1 MDISRV
7 HPSLRSRAGRMP
19 PMNLENRLALA
30 AAGGMSRMLPG
41 KKIDGVTRQVVRL
54 GDGVSLRVY
63 TPAAPSGAGLL
74 WIHGGGLVLGAAAM
88 DDRFCGETARDLGVT
103 IVSVDY
109 RLAPR
114 HPFPA
119 ALDDAHRG
127 WQWLTA
133 HAGELGVSTERLA
146 VGGQSA
152 GGGLAASLVQKLH
165 DEGAGVA
172 AQWLFCP
179 MLDDRTALNRA
190 LDAEAHLV
198 WNNRSN
204 LVGWRSYL
212 GAAFGQDEPPRYSV
226 AARRDDLSG
235 LPPVWLYASD
245 IELFHDE
252 VVQYAG
258 RLRAAGVE
266 TTLDVISGAPHG
278 VEAWAPGSELA
289 RALVGRARQWLGG
302 ALA

>member
-1 MDISRV
+1 M
-7 HPSLRSRAGRMP
+7 H
-19 PMNLENRLALA
+19 LENRVVLA
-30 AAGGMSRMLPG
+30 AAGRVSRVIPG
-41 KKIDGVTRQVVRL
+41 KRVDGVSRRIVRL
-54 GDGVSLRVY
+54 GDGARLRVY
-63 TPAAPSGAGLL
+63 TPATPSGAGLL

-88 DDRFCGETARDLGVT
+88 DDRFCGDTAQQLGVV

-127 WQWLTA
+127 WEWLTF
-133 HAGELGVSTERLA
+133 HAGQLGISTARLA

-152 GGGLAASLVQKLH
+152 GGGLAASLVQRLH

-179 MLDDRTALNRA
+179 MLDDRTARDRTR
-190 LDAEAHLV
+190 DAEDHFV

-212 GAAFGQDEPPRYSV
+212 GAAFATDDVPRYAV
-226 AARRDDLSG
+226 AARREDLSG
-235 LPPVWLYASD
+235 LPPAWLYASD

-252 VVQYAG
+252 VVRYAE
-258 RLRAAGVE
+258 RLRAAGVD

-289 RALVGRARQWLGG
+289 RGVVGRARQWLGDT
-302 ALA
+302 LA